1 MDILARGVESWNSW
15 RIDNTSIFPDL
26 NGAVLAN
33 INLRSANFSHADLSG
48 ADLHNADLNHA
59 DFRDARVGA
68 AIFRNSFLISADFRR
83 ARCGA
88 DFTGA
93 VLIDADLREASF
105 RGALLYGAD
114 LSRSNLIGTKGLD
127 CQMLKQSVGWE
138 TALRDSDLSC
148 GKSTPNAVDVYRSS
162 IIDLLD
168 QLKHM
173 LNDPKIQIAFDFLQD
188 LPDQPYDEDGSR
200 RLGIGGNY
208 PPVTIDGVKKIV
220 EETEDEIKKR
230 DGDRVAIEKLWIQL
244 KRYGNI
250 FMENFS
256 SSAGTLAAGAIT
268 SVAVIAAASGFAQIF
283 DRVAGLIRMFLDAL
297 QI

>member
-93 VLIDADLREASF
+93 VLIDSDLREASF
-105 RGALLYGAD
+105 RAPHPSPSLTSDVPDHARTLPGHEPLH
-114 LSRSNLIGTKGLD
+114 
-127 CQMLKQSVGWE
+127 
-138 TALRDSDLSC
+138 LRAS
-148 GKSTPNAVDVYRSS
+148 GP
-162 IIDLLD
+162 
-168 QLKHM
+168 
-173 LNDPKIQIAFDFLQD
+173 
-188 LPDQPYDEDGSR
+188 
-200 RLGIGGNY
+200 
-208 PPVTIDGVKKIV
+208 
-220 EETEDEIKKR
+220 ETEPLR
-230 DGDRVAIEKLWIQL
+230 LRQQ
-244 KRYGNI
+244 
-250 FMENFS
+250 
-256 SSAGTLAAGAIT
+256 AA
-268 SVAVIAAASGFAQIF
+268 Q
-283 DRVAGLIRMFLDAL
+283 
-297 QI
+297 